1 MLESYLMV
9 SGIDFSGTGSGD
21 VAHHLSA
28 AVLCLLIAYIVRRQ
42 IGREWVMLGAGL
54 LMFRELFSLLAH
66 ISNIDVALESI
77 LPGLVLPLMYGTLI
91 LGYGFVGIGVMQPH
105 QANHSTKL
113 NLCRWL
119 KVFLLLS
126 IAMELGLFVH
136 RLSMTTDNANFET
149 MQVVFQ
155 FLSLTLIIAVV
166 CYRRSW
172 HSKLTLVA
180 ADGQR
185 QLDAM
190 LSMFSA
196 VKHDLNN
203 DMQVVVGNAELAEL
217 LITTGGDIQKP
228 VTNITDAASV
238 AIQRIEQLSVFNSS
252 LEPSLSPIDL
262 NSVLRECMAKIVS
275 EIPALVTLRLE
286 LQRLPIRVMADRSLL
301 SLSLVHLI
309 RQAVNTMPHGG
320 EIVIRTQDLCKPI
333 SRCGSAAVSAEV
345 FIVRALAVS
354 TNANWVDQPNRAVD
368 AVALQSGFS
377 TAKSLVERS
386 GAVSVAHSQA
396 SKESVF
402 SMGFVSESI
411 KEQPRPVF
419 A

>member
-1 MLESYLMV
+1 MAL
-9 SGIDFSGTGSGD
+9 GIDSSGTVSAD

-28 AVLCLLIAYIVRRQ
+28 AALCLMIMYLVRRQ
-42 IGREWVMLGAGL
+42 IGREWVILGAGL
-54 LMFRELFSLLAH
+54 LLSRELFSLLAYLSDIH
-66 ISNIDVALESI
+66 VALDSI
-77 LPGLVLPLMYGTLI
+77 SPGTVIPFMYGTLI

-105 QANHSTKL
+105 QANQSSVL
-113 NLCRWL
+113 SMGRGL
-119 KVFLLLS
+119 KVLLLLS
-126 IAMELGLFVH
+126 IAIELCLVVH
-136 RLSMTTDNANFET
+136 RLSMTSTNPNFHT
-149 MQVVFQ
+149 AQVVFQ
-155 FLSLTLIIAVV
+155 FLSLMMIIAVV

-172 HSKLTLVA
+172 HSKLSLVA

-252 LEPSLSPIDL
+252 LEPALSAIDL
-262 NSVLRECMAKIVS
+262 NSVLRECMAKIVG

-286 LQRLPIRVMADRSLL
+286 LQRLPVRVMADRNLL
-301 SLSLVHLI
+301 SLSLIHLI
-309 RQAVNTMPHGG
+309 RQAVDTMPHGG
-320 EIVIRTQDLCKPI
+320 EIVIRTQDLSAPI
-333 SRCGSAAVSAEV
+333 SKYGSATVSAEL

-354 TNANWVDQPNRAVD
+354 TGLNSASQTGRAED
-368 AVALQSGFS
+368 AFVLQSGLD

-386 GAVSVAHSQA
+386 GAVSVAHSQS

-402 SMGFVSESI
+402 SMGFVTETI
-411 KEQPRPVF
+411 EEQPRAAF